1 MAQAVRESS
10 VKANESGGLLIA
22 LGGFALLSLGDA
34 VVKTMAG
41 MWPGTA
47 IATLRYALGAI
58 GLWTLLIAREGPAA
72 FRPPRPG
79 IQCLRGLAVA
89 LATTGFFSA
98 LFVMPLA
105 DATAITFTSPM
116 LTALL
121 AALVLGEPARRA
133 TWLATVAA
141 FAGVMIVLRPNF
153 LALGWTAL
161 LPLLSALGM
170 SILVI
175 GNRAVAGAASA
186 LAMQAYVAIAA
197 VPILLAIT
205 LIGHASG
212 LPPLHVGWP
221 LWSVAAR
228 CALVAVSASIAHWLI
243 FLGTTRAG
251 AATIAP
257 ATYVQLL
264 VAITLGWAAFGETP
278 DAMTL
283 LGAAI
288 IVAAGLAL
296 WRSGRQGAA
305 GG

>member
-1 MAQAVRESS
+1 M
-10 VKANESGGLLIA
+10 KANESGGLLIA
-22 LGGFALLSLGDA
+22 LCGFALLSLGDA

-47 IATLRYALGAI
+47 IALLRYALGAV
-58 GLWTLLIAREGPAA
+58 GLWAILLAREGPTAL
-72 FRPPRPG
+72 RVPRPG
-79 IQCLRGLAVA
+79 VQLLRGLAVA

-133 TWLATVAA
+133 TWLATLAA
-141 FAGVMIVLRPNF
+141 FAGVMIVLRPNVMT
-153 LALGWTAL
+153 LGWSAL

-170 SILVI
+170 SVLVI

-186 LAMQAYVAIAA
+186 LAMQAYVAAAA

-205 LIGHASG
+205 LAGHASG
-212 LPPLHVGWP
+212 FPPLQVGWP
-221 LWSVAAR
+221 DWSVLAR
-228 CALVAVSASIAHWLI
+228 CALVAVSASTAHWLI

-264 VAITLGWAAFGETP
+264 VAITLGWVAFGEPP

-283 LGAAI
+283 IGAAI

-296 WRSGRQGAA
+296 WRAGRR
-305 GG
+305 